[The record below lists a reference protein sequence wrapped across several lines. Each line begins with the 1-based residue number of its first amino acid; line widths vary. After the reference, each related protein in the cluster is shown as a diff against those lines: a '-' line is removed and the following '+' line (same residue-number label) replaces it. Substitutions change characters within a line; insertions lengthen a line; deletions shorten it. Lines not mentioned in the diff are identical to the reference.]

1 MKKFILICAPVTSRS
16 GYGAHSRD
24 LVESLLDIDKYDI
37 KILDVRWGDCPRD
50 ALGGNEP
57 RNKKITECITST
69 TTPLEKQPDVYIDI
83 RIPNEFQTFGKFNIG
98 ITAGVETNAVSGKWL
113 EHCNK
118 MDLIIVPSNHSKV
131 GFVNSVYDALQQQPD
146 GKQKKVGELKLE
158 KPIEVLFEGADEN
171 IYKPLDS
178 KEMDSKF
185 FDWLNDIAPEKF
197 AFLVVGQ
204 WGKGGFSEDRKN
216 IGLTIKTF
224 YEAFAN
230 KKKQPS
236 LILKVNGAN
245 FSIMDRED
253 CYTKIRQIKN
263 LKHINKTLKKDTSL
277 HHKIK

>member
-131 GFVNSVYDALQQQPD
+131 GFVNSVYDALQISHVTP
-146 GKQKKVGELKLE
+146 
-158 KPIEVLFEGADEN
+158 N
-171 IYKPLDS
+171 MMIYS
-178 KEMDSKF
+178 NNQM
-185 FDWLNDIAPEKF
+185 
-197 AFLVVGQ
+197 V
-204 WGKGGFSEDRKN
+204 
-216 IGLTIKTF
+216 
-224 YEAFAN
+224 N
-230 KKKQPS
+230 KKK
-236 LILKVNGAN
+236 LVN
-245 FSIMDRED
+245 
-253 CYTKIRQIKN
+253 
-263 LKHINKTLKKDTSL
+263 
-277 HHKIK
+277 